1 MVLNTFTEIVNGLSV
16 DRAVIAQVITL
27 SDGLTHPYFSS
38 VQISADNSNPIGIA
52 KFNMIYDE
60 QVLEYW
66 TNYNGVVVISFN
78 ISDVD
83 RENTNSLNFSESHNL
98 NGRIQNEEYNYSF
111 ICKVSRV
118 KQKNKEIII
127 LLEDLGWKFLQKVP
141 DEFRQTYIS
150 NQYCDDAFQAICEFL
165 DVYFAY
171 SIEDLHAFQFGAD
184 GYSIT
189 KDGQIVEEVQTILTT
204 MVTDA
209 SDAEDPLDDPIFE
222 DQGLFDLLSGNAEE
236 RDTNDQS
243 LSENTDESLEKKI
256 QDYQEEFDKRILDLF
271 IGNAY
276 YESDLISPV
285 MDYGRIT
292 VTPSSNNNS
301 TINNT
306 DSSTLE
312 ETTESSETSTVNQQ
326 MHEQSQQMVK
336 DLTQLTKTIL
346 SNPKATEI
354 IGNYIFGKNTP
365 KNSVASF
372 LKDATHDKKKQ
383 KILANVLK
391 TYARNPK

>member
-1 MVLNTFTEIVNGLSV
+1 MVLNTFTEVVNGLSV

-141 DEFRQTYIS
+141 DEFRQIYIS

-222 DQGLFDLLSGNAEE
+222 DQGLFDLLSGNVGE

-243 LSENTDESLEKKI
+243 LSENTDKSLEKKI

-306 DSSTLE
+306 DSSTPE
-312 ETTESSETSTVNQQ
+312 ETTESSETSTVNEQ